1 MAIYHLSAKII
12 GRSAGRSSVAA
23 AAYRSGEAI
32 RDQRTGTLHRFGRAH
47 RVVHGEIVAQDGTPS
62 WATDRAS
69 LWNAVEAG
77 ERRKDAQLSREFELA
92 LPRELDL
99 PQQIDLL
106 RGWLA
111 ETATPH
117 GVLADVC
124 IHDEGDGNPH
134 AHVMTTLR
142 AVDPSGEGFGPKLR
156 HLNREIDTWREAW
169 ATHANAALERAG
181 SRARIDHR
189 SNEARGLEERPT
201 IKIGPSR
208 SPQRL
213 ALNRA
218 IQAYNASLRR
228 IRLRAA
234 KLARSV
240 ANRAPTTAAAKS
252 NPPEFIRSK
261 GRPTPPSGP
270 PDELDVATLAA
281 DRSGG
286 GGAGRRGRRVNP
298 L

>member
-12 GRSAGRSSVAA
+12 GRSDGRSSVAA

-32 RDQRTGTLHRFGRAH
+32 RDERTGTLHRFGRAH
-47 RVVHGEIVAQDGTPS
+47 RIVHREIVAQDGTPS

-69 LWNAVEAG
+69 LWNAVEQG
-77 ERRKDAQLSREFELA
+77 ERRKDAQLSREFELG

-99 PQQIDLL
+99 PQQIELV

-156 HLNREIDTWREAW
+156 HLNRDIDIWREAW
-169 ATHANAALERAG
+169 AAHANAALERAG

-189 SNEARGLEERPT
+189 SHEARGLDERPT
-201 IKIGPSR
+201 VKIGPSR
-208 SPQRL
+208 SPQRR

-218 IQAYNASLRR
+218 IAAYNDQLRR

-234 KLARSV
+234 KLARSI
-240 ANRAPTTAAAKS
+240 ANRAPAKTAAAQS
-252 NPPEFIRSK
+252 NPPEFVRSK
-261 GRPTPPSGP
+261 GPPPPPSGP
-270 PDELDVATLAA
+270 PDGLDVTTLAA
-281 DRSGG
+281 RRDRSN
-286 GGAGRRGRRVNP
+286 GRG
-298 L
+298 